1 MNSDAAM
8 RWVGSWLE
16 QALLKRAPQDDA
28 FSRVALGGALSAYVG
43 IDLLQ
48 AISSATWSTAVAVT
62 LMDTLAMVAFAWA
75 VLQLTGKSAR
85 LVQTLT
91 ALAGTGV
98 VLGIVGLPLVLQAA
112 RAQQA
117 GETPA
122 ALAVAWLVMLA
133 WSITVQAHIFRHAL
147 TVRYGLGLAVAG
159 LHTVLAVALL
169 EVFFPELIGN

>member
-1 MNSDAAM
+1 MNSDTAK

-28 FSRVALGGALSAYVG
+28 FSRVALGGALSGYVG

-48 AISSATWSTAVAVT
+48 AVSSSAWSTAVAVT

-75 VLQLTGKSAR
+75 VLALTGKSAR

-98 VLGIVGLPLVLQAA
+98 VLGIVGLPLALQAA

-122 ALAVAWLVMLA
+122 ILAVAWLLMLG

-147 TVRYGLGLAVAG
+147 TVRFGLGLVVAG

-169 EVFFPELIGN
+169 AVFFPELMGN